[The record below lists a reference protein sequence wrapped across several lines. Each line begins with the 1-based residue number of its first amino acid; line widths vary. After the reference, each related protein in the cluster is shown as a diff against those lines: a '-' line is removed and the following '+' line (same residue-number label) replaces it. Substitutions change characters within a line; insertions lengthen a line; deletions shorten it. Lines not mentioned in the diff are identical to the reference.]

1 MKSEKILSHKLFLQR
16 ENAIQ
21 HQGYEIELV
30 FYEAVKNGDFEA
42 LKKVMQPLQSDKLGI
57 LSKNPIRNLKYHL
70 IITIALITRFCIEGG
85 LPHETAYT
93 LSDIYIQQLDVC
105 NDVESI
111 VLLHREVTYDFTNR
125 MKELK
130 ALYIIVNAGFASE
143 VVDIARSVGSTGA
156 TIINA
161 RGSVAKPKTI
171 LGITIDTE
179 KEIVLSVVEKDV
191 AIKIMEKV
199 KEKAGVGT
207 AAHGLCFFLPVE
219 MSTLT
224 IHDQPLDEA

>member
-1 MKSEKILSHKLFLQR
+1 
-16 ENAIQ
+16 
-21 HQGYEIELV
+21 
-30 FYEAVKNGDFEA
+30 
-42 LKKVMQPLQSDKLGI
+42 
-57 LSKNPIRNLKYHL
+57 
-70 IITIALITRFCIEGG
+70 
-85 LPHETAYT
+85 
-93 LSDIYIQQLDVC
+93 
-105 NDVESI
+105 
-111 VLLHREVTYDFTNR
+111 

-130 ALYIIVNAGFASE
+130 ALYIIVNAGFAAE
-143 VVDIARSVGSTGA
+143 VVDIARSLGSTGA

-191 AIKIMEKV
+191 AVKIVEAV

-207 AAHGLCFFLPVE
+207 PAHGLCFFLPVE

-224 IHDQPLDEA
+224 IHNTPLSED

>member
-1 MKSEKILSHKLFLQR
+1 
-16 ENAIQ
+16 
-21 HQGYEIELV
+21 
-30 FYEAVKNGDFEA
+30 
-42 LKKVMQPLQSDKLGI
+42 
-57 LSKNPIRNLKYHL
+57 
-70 IITIALITRFCIEGG
+70 
-85 LPHETAYT
+85 
-93 LSDIYIQQLDVC
+93 
-105 NDVESI
+105 
-111 VLLHREVTYDFTNR
+111 

-143 VVDIARSVGSTGA
+143 VIEIARSVGSTGA
-156 TIINA
+156 TIINS

-191 AIKIMEKV
+191 AVRIMEQV

-224 IHDQPLDEA
+224 IHEHALEE

>member
-1 MKSEKILSHKLFLQR
+1 MVRNAFSRASFALRQNSPKIFVPPLAAEL
-16 ENAIQ
+16 EN
-21 HQGYEIELV
+21 
-30 FYEAVKNGDFEA
+30 F
-42 LKKVMQPLQSDKLGI
+42 
-57 LSKNPIRNLKYHL
+57 
-70 IITIALITRFCIEGG
+70 
-85 LPHETAYT
+85 
-93 LSDIYIQQLDVC
+93 
-105 NDVESI
+105 
-111 VLLHREVTYDFTNR
+111 

-130 ALYIIVNAGFASE
+130 ALYIIVNAGFSSE
-143 VVDIARSVGSTGA
+143 VVEIARSLGSTGA

-191 AIKIMEKV
+191 AVKIAEAI

-224 IHDQPLDEA
+224 IHEQGFEE